1 MSLSQ
6 IKSVITFRQDSEPP
20 VKVPGDVWLNPRT
33 EVVQTWNG
41 VNWDL
46 NWKGYG
52 LYGYSVGGYESVTPL
67 STIERFN
74 FPFNAG
80 VSNKVANVSDNVL
93 SSSGCNSSNYG
104 YVGNSSTNTL
114 KLYRFEFPFDSGT
127 AGQIGNVLQDGE
139 QSSSCNSSDQG
150 FFMGGSVGAYNYHS
164 FIQRI
169 TFPFSSGTS
178 TTVGNLSSSN
188 RASSACNS
196 SLEGY
201 VIGGTNSPTS
211 DYLGISTIDKIVFP
225 FNSGVAAAVGV
236 TTQARSK
243 SAGFNSSKHG
253 YTAAGWRKIGIGI
266 NYFSFIER
274 ITFPWNTGVATFT
287 GYASFEGYKTAGC
300 NSSTYAYMMGG
311 YNGSISLSTV
321 DRIQFPFRSGY
332 STSVGS
338 LTGLRYENVGLDECD
353 FVNQFV

>member
-20 VKVPGDVWLNPRT
+20 VKVPGDVWLNTRT

-52 LYGYSVGGYESVTPL
+52 LYGYSVGGYEGAAQL

-80 VSNKVANVSDNVL
+80 ASNKIATVADDI
-93 SSSGCNSSNYG
+93 SSGSGCNSSNYG
-104 YVGNSSTNTL
+104 YVSNSATNTL

-127 AGQIGNVLQDGE
+127 AANVGNLLQDGE
-139 QSSSCNSSDQG
+139 ASASCNSSEQG
-150 FFMGGSVGAYNYHS
+150 FFMGGSVGTFNYHS

-169 TFPFSSGTS
+169 IFPFSSGNS
-178 TTVGNLSSSN
+178 STVGNLSASKRSS
-188 RASSACNS
+188 SSCNS

-201 VIGGTNSPTS
+201 AIGGTNSAAT
-211 DYLGISTIDKIVFP
+211 DYSGVVTIEKITFP
-225 FNSGVAAAVGV
+225 FNSGTATVAGSTV
-236 TTQARSK
+236 QSRSK
-243 SAGFNSSKHG
+243 SGGFNSSKHG
-253 YTAAGWRKIGIGI
+253 YTAAGWRSEGGGI

-274 ITFPWNTGVATFT
+274 ITFPWSSGIATFT
-287 GYASFEGYKTAGC
+287 GYASFEGYKSASC
-300 NSSTYAYMMGG
+300 NSSTYAFMMGG
-311 YNGSISLSTV
+311 YNGSIRLSTV
-321 DRIQFPFRSGY
+321 DRIQFPFKFNP
-332 STSVGS
+332 S
-338 LTGLRYENVGLDECD
+338 LKESYKEKRLI
-353 FVNQFV
+353 